1 MNWWRVC
8 DDCQLENCLDC
19 SGSTDPNSCQACK
32 PGFFYDEELG
42 VCGDCDNNPAVEKCL
57 TCTGYEDQCTEC
69 APGFR
74 LATTGSEAGRCIT
87 CDDEFCADCNETVGG
102 CDRCKVGYY
111 LDLLSQTAQQCF
123 PCTGNCKSCDD
134 ANTCN
139 QCEDKGDMHFPK
151 DINEDGC
158 QCNEEEGWQQKENKP
173 FECKCTRDFV
183 NEDGFCVNCE

>member
-8 DDCQLENCLDC
+8 DDCQLENCIDC
-19 SGSTDPNSCQACK
+19 SGSSDPNSCQACK
-32 PGFFYDEELG
+32 PGYFYDEELG

-57 TCTGYEDQCTEC
+57 TCSGYEDQCTEC

-74 LATTGSEAGRCIT
+74 LATVGNEAGQCIT

-111 LDLLSQTAQQCF
+111 LDLLSQSTQQCF

-134 ANTCN
+134 A
-139 QCEDKGDMHFPK
+139 
-151 DINEDGC
+151 
-158 QCNEEEGWQQKENKP
+158 
-173 FECKCTRDFV
+173 
-183 NEDGFCVNCE
+183 